1 MAVGICNVAGA
12 AEVVGVVEVEVAL
25 FLRFSV
31 GVTVAGSGV
40 VGVGGG
46 LVHDGGTG
54 GAAVGT
60 PVGVLG
66 PAGGDGV
73 VAKSLSLHKEVDFND
88 ARIIHSAKCLPYYY
102 QCWYILQNKKS
113 HNYHIFFWY
122 SEYHMQNQKQLLN
135 HLCENQEVL
144 A

>member
-1 MAVGICNVAGA
+1 MAFRVGDVAGA

-25 FLRFSV
+25 GLRFGV
-31 GVTVAGSGV
+31 GVGVAGGGI

-66 PAGGDGV
+66 PAGGDGYRV
-73 VAKSLSLHKEVDFND
+73 HRRCKVLLF
-88 ARIIHSAKCLPYYY
+88 IIYMTAFS
-102 QCWYILQNKKS
+102 
-113 HNYHIFFWY
+113 
-122 SEYHMQNQKQLLN
+122 
-135 HLCENQEVL
+135 
-144 A
+144 